1 MRLAAAALLLSTI
14 GCSASFLQ
22 PYEYEEEM
30 YLSLDRSATVYVHA
44 SLAALNTLRGAS
56 FEMRSGAGVDR
67 EAVARYFTSPVTRVA
82 RDVKTSRR
90 SGREFVH
97 VEVEVNDVHRLGE
110 APPFAW
116 SSYRFGQEGEVF
128 VFRQTISRSTED
140 ADNREHSLRPVE
152 TKAAASTNPAAWS
165 GEELVAFRVHVPSK
179 VVYHNAG
186 EGNLR
191 RGNILVWEQP
201 LGERLEGT
209 PVEIEARM
217 ETQSILYRTLW
228 LFAGTIVA
236 AALAFAVGIWWIVRR
251 GASAVP
257 QTGAT

>member
-1 MRLAAAALLLSTI
+1 MRLAAAALLLLTI
-14 GCSASFLQ
+14 GCGASFLQ

-44 SLAALNTLRGAS
+44 SLAALNTLRGAA
-56 FEMRSGAGVDR
+56 FDMAPDARVDR

-82 RDVKTSRR
+82 RTVKTSRR
-90 SGREFVH
+90 SGRQFVH
-97 VEVEVNDVHRLGE
+97 VQVEVDDVHRLGE

-116 SSYRFGQEGEVF
+116 SSYRFGPEGELF
-128 VFRQTISRSTED
+128 VFKQRITED
-140 ADNREHSLRPVE
+140 ADGTEETADPKRHEA
-152 TKAAASTNPAAWS
+152 TKAPPSTNPAIWS
-165 GEELVAFRVHVPSK
+165 GKELVAFRVHVPSK

-186 EGNLR
+186 ARNLR

-201 LGERLEGT
+201 LGERFKGT

-217 ETQSILYRTLW
+217 ETQLILYRTLW
-228 LFAGTIVA
+228 LFAGTIAA
-236 AALAFAVGIWWIVRR
+236 AALTFAAVIWLIVRR

-257 QTGAT
+257 QT

>member
-1 MRLAAAALLLSTI
+1 MRLAAVALLLLLTS

-30 YLSLDRSATVYVHA
+30 YVSLDRSATVYVHA
-44 SLAALNTLRGAS
+44 SLAALNALRGAS
-56 FEMRSGAGVDR
+56 FDTAPDARVDR
-67 EAVARYFTSPVTRVA
+67 DAVARYFTSPVTRVA
-82 RDVKTSRR
+82 RRVKTSRR
-90 SGREFVH
+90 SGRQFVH
-97 VEVEVNDVHRLGE
+97 VEIEVDDVHRLGE
-110 APPFAW
+110 VPPFAW
-116 SSYRFGQEGEVF
+116 SSYRFGQDGDLL
-128 VFRQTISRSTED
+128 VFRQTITKD
-140 ADNREHSLRPVE
+140 PNDTADSNRRHE
-152 TKAAASTNPAAWS
+152 TKLPSMSPAGWS
-165 GEELVAFRVHVPSK
+165 GKELVAFRVHVPSK

-201 LGERLEGT
+201 LGERLKGT
-209 PVEIEARM
+209 SVEIEARI

-236 AALAFAVGIWWIVRR
+236 AALAFAAVIWLIVRR

-257 QTGAT
+257 QT